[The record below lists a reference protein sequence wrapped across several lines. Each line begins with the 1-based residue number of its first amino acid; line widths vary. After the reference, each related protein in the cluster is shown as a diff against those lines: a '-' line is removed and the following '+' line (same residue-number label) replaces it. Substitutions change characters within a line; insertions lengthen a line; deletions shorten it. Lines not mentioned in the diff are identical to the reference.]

1 MEHSI
6 YIFIKLKLCFHID
19 INCFNKK
26 RDEYMTS
33 HVKWHRRAL
42 SKSNL

>member
-1 MEHSI
+1 MDHSVYI
-6 YIFIKLKLCFHID
+6 YKTKIIFSFID

-33 HVKWHRRAL
+33 M
-42 SKSNL
+42 SNGIVEF